1 MRSSRFLRLLA
12 VCTIIL
18 YSCSKNTD
26 DLTPPNPS
34 ASLPTLSTAA
44 TTSIGS
50 ASAVSGGTITSD
62 GGAGVTARG
71 VVWDINSNP
80 TLATASKT
88 IDGTGTGSFT
98 SYITGLLP
106 NTIYYVRAYAT
117 NQKGTAYGE
126 TRSFVTLPAP
136 GIPGDNDPL
145 NLGNPTNAIASISFP
160 ENYLKDNGYYKLAY
174 SQSRGT
180 AVWVAWHLQ
189 SDDLGSTPRQDD
201 FRPDTNLPPGWYQ
214 VQSYS
219 YSGSGFDRGHNCP
232 SADRT
237 STVPAN
243 SSTFLMTNMIPQA
256 PTFNQGPWAGLESF
270 IRGTLVGGSNEAY
283 IVMGNF
289 GQGGYN
295 SSNTLFNTIDAGRVT
310 VPAKVWK
317 VILIIPKGNN
327 DLARINSTAVV
338 LAVDMPND
346 NRLYTTSGSN
356 DWRNYI
362 TSVNSLEAE
371 ANASGVPLNLFQAIA
386 DTVRPILKA
395 KIYP

>member
-1 MRSSRFLRLLA
+1 MRSSRYLRLLA
-12 VCTIIL
+12 VCTVFL

-50 ASAVSGGTITSD
+50 ASAISGGTITSD

-126 TRSFVTLPAP
+126 LRSFVTLPAP

-270 IRGTLVGGSNEAY
+270 IRGTLVGGNNEAY

>member
-1 MRSSRFLRLLA
+1 MRSSRYLKLFA

-26 DLTPPNPS
+26 ELSPPP
-34 ASLPTLSTAA
+34 AAGYPTI
-44 TTSIGS
+44 TTSAVSSVG
-50 ASAVSGGTITSD
+50 AVNAVSGGTVTSD
-62 GGAGVTARG
+62 GGATVTARG

-88 IDGTGTGSFT
+88 VDGTGTGSFT

-106 NTIYYVRAYAT
+106 NTLYYIRAYAT
-117 NQKGTAYGE
+117 NQKGTVYGDLK
-126 TRSFVTLPAP
+126 SFVTLPAP

-145 NLGNPTNAIASISFP
+145 LPGNPTNALASVSFP
-160 ENYLKDNGYYKLAY
+160 ENYLKDNTYYKLAY

-201 FRPDTNLPPGWYQ
+201 FRPDTNLPNGWYQ

-237 STVPAN
+237 STVAAN

-256 PTFNQGPWAGLESF
+256 PTLNQGPWAGMESF
-270 IRGTLVGGSNEAY
+270 IRSSLVGSNNEAY

-295 SSNTLFNTIDAGRVT
+295 SSNTFFNTIDGGHVT
-310 VPAKVWK
+310 VPSKVWK
-317 VILIIPKGNN
+317 VVLIIPKGIN

-338 LAVDMPND
+338 VAVDMPND
-346 NRLYTTSGSN
+346 NRLYSASGSN

-362 TSVNSLEAE
+362 TTVNNLETE

-386 DTVRPILKA
+386 DSVRPVLKA

>member
-1 MRSSRFLRLLA
+1 MA

-44 TTSIGS
+44 TGSIGS

-126 TRSFVTLPAP
+126 LRSFVTLPAP

-145 NLGNPTNAIASISFP
+145 NLGNPTNALASISFP

-237 STVPAN
+237 STVAAN

-256 PTFNQGPWAGLESF
+256 PTLNQGPWAGLESF
-270 IRGTLVGGSNEAY
+270 IRGTLVGGNNEAY

-310 VPAKVWK
+310 VPSKVWK

-346 NRLYTTSGSN
+346 NRLFTTSGSN

-395 KIYP
+395 KLYP

>member
-1 MRSSRFLRLLA
+1 MQASRYLRFLA

-44 TTSIGS
+44 TGSIGS

-126 TRSFVTLPAP
+126 LRSFVTLPAP

-145 NLGNPTNAIASISFP
+145 NLGNPTNALASISFP

-237 STVPAN
+237 STVAAN

-256 PTFNQGPWAGLESF
+256 PTLNQGPWAGLESF
-270 IRGTLVGGSNEAY
+270 IRGTLVGGNNEAY

-310 VPAKVWK
+310 VPSKVWK

-346 NRLYTTSGSN
+346 NRLFTTSGSN

-395 KIYP
+395 KLYP

>member
-1 MRSSRFLRLLA
+1 MRSSRYLRLLA

-145 NLGNPTNAIASISFP
+145 NLGNPTNAIASVSFP

-189 SDDLGSTPRQDD
+189 SEDLGSTPRQDD

-270 IRGTLVGGSNEAY
+270 IRGTLVGSSNEAY

>member
-1 MRSSRFLRLLA
+1 MRSSRYLRLLA
-12 VCTIIL
+12 VCTVFL

-50 ASAVSGGTITSD
+50 ASAVSGGTISSD

-270 IRGTLVGGSNEAY
+270 IRGTLVGGNNEAY

>member
-1 MRSSRFLRLLA
+1 MRSSRYLRLLA
-12 VCTIIL
+12 VCTVFL

-50 ASAVSGGTITSD
+50 ASAISGGTITSD
-62 GGAGVTARG
+62 GGAAVTARG

-98 SYITGLLP
+98 SYITGLQP

-270 IRGTLVGGSNEAY
+270 IRGTLVGGNNEAY

-327 DLARINSTAVV
+327 DLSRINSTAVV

>member
-1 MRSSRFLRLLA
+1 MRSSRYLKLFA
-12 VCTIIL
+12 VCTLL
-18 YSCSKNTD
+18 YSCSKNTG
-26 DLTPPNPS
+26 DLTPPP
-34 ASLPTLSTAA
+34 AAGLPTITTSAI
-44 TTSIGS
+44 TSIGS
-50 ASAVSGGTITSD
+50 TTAVSGGNISSD
-62 GGAGVTARG
+62 GGAAVTARG
-71 VVWDINSNP
+71 VVWDINSSP
-80 TLATASKT
+80 TLATAVKT
-88 IDGTGTGSFT
+88 VDGTGTGSFT
-98 SYITGLLP
+98 SYITGLSP
-106 NTIYYVRAYAT
+106 NTIYYLRAYAT
-117 NQKGTAYGE
+117 NQKGTVYGDLKI
-126 TRSFVTLPAP
+126 FVTLPGP

-145 NLGNPTNAIASISFP
+145 TPGNPTNAQASISFP
-160 ENYLKDNGYYKLAY
+160 ENYLKDNSYYKLAY

-180 AVWVAWHLQ
+180 PVWVAWHLQ
-189 SDDLGSTPRQDD
+189 SEDLGSTPRQDD

-214 VQSYS
+214 VQSNS

-237 STVPAN
+237 STVAAN

-256 PTFNQGPWAGLESF
+256 PTLNQGPWAGLESF
-270 IRGTLVGGSNEAY
+270 IRSSLVGSNNEAY

-295 SSNTLFNTIDAGRVT
+295 SSNTLFNTINGGNVT
-310 VPAKVWK
+310 VPSKVWK
-317 VILIIPKGNN
+317 VILIIPKGTN

-346 NRLYTTSGSN
+346 NRMYSAGNSN

-362 TSVNSLEAE
+362 TTINSLETE

-386 DTVRPILKA
+386 DSVRPVLKA

>member
-1 MRSSRFLRLLA
+1 MRSSRYLRLLA
-12 VCTIIL
+12 VCTVFL

-50 ASAVSGGTITSD
+50 ASAISGGTITSD
-62 GGAGVTARG
+62 GGAAVTARG

-80 TLATASKT
+80 TLATASNT

-270 IRGTLVGGSNEAY
+270 IRGTLVGSSNEAY